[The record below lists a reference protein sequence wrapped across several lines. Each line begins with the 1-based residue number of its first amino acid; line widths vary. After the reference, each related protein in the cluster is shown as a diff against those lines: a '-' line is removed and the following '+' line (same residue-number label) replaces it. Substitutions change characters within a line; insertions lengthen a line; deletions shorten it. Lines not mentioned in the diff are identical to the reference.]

1 MSQLEA
7 RVTVLENTRPTG
19 ANHLFRMW
27 AKYCDCYMIPKVHGG
42 DWQAGVDRIYR
53 ELEVDDADLLIMFFD
68 SLLDGTYQEKCRE
81 IRLQEKQSRFP
92 RIDLLVKRDID

>member
-7 RVTVLENTRPTG
+7 RVTVLENTRPTK
-19 ANHLFRMW
+19 ANHLFQLW

-53 ELEVDDADLLIMFFD
+53 ELEADDADLLTMFFD
-68 SLLDGTYQEKCRE
+68 SLLDGSYQEKCRE

-92 RIDLLVKRDID
+92 RIDLWRK

>member
-1 MSQLEA
+1 
-7 RVTVLENTRPTG
+7 
-19 ANHLFRMW
+19 
-27 AKYCDCYMIPKVHGG
+27 MIPKVHGG

-53 ELEVDDADLLIMFFD
+53 ELEADDADLLIMFFD

-92 RIDLLVKRDID
+92 RIDLWRK